1 MPQSDYQ
8 DAFEARLDSVYLS
21 YSDDSE
27 GLAIGTENA
36 AETLDTVDARI
47 ANSDGEKE
55 PVLKCVYRTGCVVN
69 DSRFEKRL
77 ATEYL
82 RHLDDDE
89 DKQLVSVDYVL
100 EKSTFESINSNPR
113 VNLDETKLVTLVS
126 SVANGNCFFKF
137 HEKILA
143 QQAEDEGDNPV
154 LPSLKA
160 FLEGKQMFSCKTA
173 VDSFKHILD
182 TLGGPGER
190 LRAETLLPTISVV
203 PDDPSFRTIS
213 MPITG
218 KIKHRSKIIF
228 GTGDSL
234 RAVTVTANS
243 GFVRAANHQGV
254 MLSVFLHASRALTER
269 RGKSAERIEKMT
281 RKKQESI

>member
-89 DKQLVSVDYVL
+89 DKQLVSVG
-100 EKSTFESINSNPR
+100 EQSI
-113 VNLDETKLVTLVS
+113 
-126 SVANGNCFFKF
+126 
-137 HEKILA
+137 A
-143 QQAEDEGDNPV
+143 QM
-154 LPSLKA
+154 LKDISDDD
-160 FLEGKQMFSCKTA
+160 KCTA
-173 VDSFKHILD
+173 VTSCTSSSCVD
-182 TLGGPGER
+182 
-190 LRAETLLPTISVV
+190 SVV
-203 PDDPSFRTIS
+203 
-213 MPITG
+213 
-218 KIKHRSKIIF
+218 
-228 GTGDSL
+228 
-234 RAVTVTANS
+234 
-243 GFVRAANHQGV
+243 
-254 MLSVFLHASRALTER
+254 
-269 RGKSAERIEKMT
+269 
-281 RKKQESI
+281 